1 MKSFERWTI
10 DEVEEYFGI
19 HQTFQHPT
27 LETWLSASSDITD
40 ADGRTLEE
48 LRKKAY
54 QNIEFWNEEDLKM
67 KFIAFLLALVPFDEE
82 RYKGFLERTI
92 KGTFKGEV
100 ISGIVDYV
108 VATGKA
114 EPQVPFFF
122 LQEYKPQ
129 RRPGRDPLAQVLSA
143 MIAARERN
151 APQRTMYGSYV
162 IGRQW
167 FFLVLEENTY
177 TISRAF
183 DITQDDIV
191 RVIQILR
198 GTKRIIEQWLHASAL
213 GTISGSTALK

>member
-10 DEVEEYFGI
+10 DEVEEYFSL

-27 LETWLSASSDITD
+27 LEAWLSASGEITE
-40 ADGRTLEE
+40 ADRQVLEG
-48 LRKKAY
+48 LRKNAY

-67 KFIAFLLALVPFDEE
+67 KFIAFLLALVPFDEQ

-92 KGTFKGEV
+92 KATIKGEV
-100 ISGIVDYV
+100 ISGVVDYV

-129 RRPGRDPLAQVLSA
+129 RRPGRDALAQVLSA

-151 APQRTMYGSYV
+151 TPQRTMYGSYV

-167 FFLVLEENTY
+167 FFLVLDENTY

-183 DITQDDIV
+183 DITQDEIV
-191 RVIQILR
+191 RVVQILR
-198 GTKRIIEQWLHASAL
+198 RMKQIIEEWLN
-213 GTISGSTALK
+213 TAP